1 MIQAMIWDLQERVPP
16 VRSSAPASVLRTAYG
31 LRPGGM
37 QVVRTAT
44 ARREPR
50 PTDVPLSQ

>member
-1 MIQAMIWDLQERVPP
+1 MIQAMIGDLQERVPP
-16 VRSSAPASVLRTAYG
+16 VRSSARASVLRTAYG
-31 LRPGGM
+31 LRPCGVE
-37 QVVRTAT
+37 VVRTAT